1 MENVA
6 GLNGTLKSTLIAL
19 VADEEKLKD
28 DGAKLEINAQDIQ
41 REKDELKS
49 ELLLLITPTHGKFA

>member
-19 VADEEKLKD
+19 VADEEKVKD

>member
-6 GLNGTLKSTLIAL
+6 GLDGTLKSMLIAL
-19 VADEEKLKD
+19 VADEEKVKD